1 MPASRK
7 RTAATLVRE
16 ADFSGGR
23 SPSAL
28 VSRLGAQQISLIR
41 SVLAGQP
48 DYINRSFSVDP
59 TTGQRSVDS
68 LEEREL
74 STFLS
79 RWADDPLACIRS
91 VNETL
96 GSLDD
101 PLRLTRYI
109 EAAVDLEI
117 LLDRALRRTDTRV
130 RTGIEGYLADGY
142 TDMGSNASL
151 TDRRDREKIRVDKKN
166 LRARLVELRRHAVE
180 IGPTLKLLAR
190 YYEWVRADLEFDE
203 AATTDL
209 ARAHGDRSVLLSRFL
224 EKGAG
229 VCRHLAILYQLCLQE
244 AGVPSRLVKGEHR
257 LFAFGGRHAW
267 NVAWLSGRTVLVDVT
282 LPSGGEAFIL
292 TGDSL
297 GDVYEEASTKH
308 HRSYRP
314 STNSDSF
321 HRIRAQ

>member
-1 MPASRK
+1 MPSSK
-7 RTAATLVRE
+7 RTVATLVRE

-28 VSRLGAQQISLIR
+28 VSRFGAQQISLIR

-59 TTGQRSVDS
+59 TTGQRTVDH
-68 LEEREL
+68 LGEREL

-79 RWADDPLACIRS
+79 RWADDPMACIRS

-101 PLRLTRYI
+101 PLRLPRYI

-117 LLDRALRRTDTRV
+117 LLDRALRRRDTRV

-151 TDRRDREKIRVDKKN
+151 TERGDREKMRVDKKN
-166 LRARLVELRRHAVE
+166 FRARLIELRRHAIE
-180 IGPTLKLLAR
+180 FGPTLKLLAH
-190 YYEWVRADLEFDE
+190 YYEWVRAELEFDE
-203 AATTDL
+203 VATTDL

-229 VCRHLAILYQLCLQE
+229 VCRHLAILYQLCLQK

-267 NVAWLSGRTVLVDVT
+267 NVAWLSGRAVLVDVT
-282 LPSGGEAFIL
+282 LPSSGEPFIL

-297 GDVYEEASTKH
+297 ADVYEQASTKH

-314 STNSDSF
+314 SMNSDSF
-321 HRIRAQ
+321 HRIRAE